1 MNKKNS
7 IGLVI
12 LAIVATLLM
21 LIGCADVTHVEQCI
35 PKGEHTYGL
44 FGGTWHGLISGPAF
58 LGSLIWDDIAIY
70 AINNNGSWYNF
81 GFVGGFFTLLKVIG
95 LGFKKLSK

>member
-1 MNKKNS
+1 MNKKSS

-12 LAIVATLLM
+12 LVIVVILLM
-21 LIGCADVTHVEQCI
+21 LVGCADVTHVEQCI

-70 AINNNGSWYNF
+70 AINNNGSLYNF
-81 GFVGGFFTLLKVIG
+81 GFVGGFFTLLKGIG
-95 LGFKKLSK
+95 LVFKKLNK